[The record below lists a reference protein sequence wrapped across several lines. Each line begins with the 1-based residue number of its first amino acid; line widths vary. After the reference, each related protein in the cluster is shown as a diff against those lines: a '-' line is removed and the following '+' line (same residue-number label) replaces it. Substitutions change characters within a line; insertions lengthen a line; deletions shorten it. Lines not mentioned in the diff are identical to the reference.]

1 MIEISVKKLTDNLLI
16 DKACSFTVD
25 KEVNV
30 KDYYKMYKSEHSPI
44 RTQMYWIEMLNI
56 PSFVSVHLVR
66 HKLGVEHFV
75 KSLRDDRGGT
85 GVEDRNTPVNHAML
99 INAQALIYMARKRLC
114 SKAHI
119 ETQKVMHDIRD
130 AIDAV
135 DPDLAKAMVV
145 DCVYRGGCFEFN
157 GCNFYDKYVKGH
169 FNG

>member
-1 MIEISVKKLTDNLLI
+1 MIVKKLTDHLLI

-85 GVEDRNTPVNHAML
+85 GTEDRNTSVNHAML

-114 SKAHI
+114 SKAHV
-119 ETQKVMHDIRD
+119 ETQKVMHSIWN
-130 AIDAV
+130 AIQDV
-135 DPDLAKAMVV
+135 DPELAKAMIV
-145 DCVYRGGCFEFN
+145 DCVYRNGCYEFGGCGFYKNYVEGNLSN
-157 GCNFYDKYVKGH
+157 G
-169 FNG
+169 